1 MKMEKEAM
9 EELIERV
16 KDSQYQKPVRRFVV
30 RINME
35 NGYQNREKVIYDNET
50 KEVIPMDRICD
61 ILNLNHT
68 RIYM

>member
-9 EELIERV
+9 EEVIDRL
-16 KDSQYQKPVRRFVV
+16 KDSQYKKPVRRFVV

-35 NGYQNREKVIYDNET
+35 NGYQNREKVIWDNEA

-68 RIYM
+68 RIYI